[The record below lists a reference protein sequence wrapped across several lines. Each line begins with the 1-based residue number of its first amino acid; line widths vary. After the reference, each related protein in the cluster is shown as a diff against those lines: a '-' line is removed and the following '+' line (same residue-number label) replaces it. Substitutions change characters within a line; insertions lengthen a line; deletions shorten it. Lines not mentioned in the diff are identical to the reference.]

1 MSAPTANKIEAH
13 RRRKKH
19 DARERL
25 QRAAQYNVVIEEE
38 PCESNSGNAKT
49 TIEQVTTFVIPANFS
64 LYRGQSVRVKI
75 VDVGDSHALA
85 LAIAVLD

>member
-1 MSAPTANKIEAH
+1 MSAPTANKTEAH
-13 RRRKKH
+13 RRRKEH
-19 DARERL
+19 DARDRL

-38 PCESNSGNAKT
+38 PCDSNAGNAKT

-64 LYRGQSVRVKI
+64 LYQGQSVRVKI